1 MQKASPP
8 CQLAAEQCWL
18 RGEMPRSLLARRYNP
33 SPQQI
38 DAAKQTEK
46 VLARRE
52 LASVLRMLEQHN
64 RQRVL
69 ERHKTPFLLAPY
81 LFQIIISVEQRRSV
95 RKQYPLLAQS
105 PRKVHAHFRKVAAQA
120 RVLARLIRKGPQPPV
135 AARLDRLLAKAA
147 AAYDSLAE
155 KTPPQRR
162 QKLPHKSE
170 LRHRAITVLDGA
182 FRNEWK
188 QPYYEYVA
196 DIVTALTGTPTD
208 ADYVKKVVKRSK
220 TR

>member
-1 MQKASPP
+1 MQS
-8 CQLAAEQCWL
+8 QLAAEQVWL
-18 RGEMPRSLLARRYNP
+18 RGETPRSFLAPRYNP

-38 DAAKQTEK
+38 DAAKQVEK

-52 LASVLRMLEQHN
+52 LASVLRLLEQHN

-69 ERHKTPFLLAPY
+69 ERHKTPFLLGPY
-81 LFQIIISVEQRRSV
+81 LFQIIISLEQRRSV
-95 RKQYPLLAQS
+95 HKQYPLLAHS
-105 PRKVHAHFRKVAAQA
+105 PRKVRAHFREVAAHA
-120 RVLARLIRKGPQPPV
+120 RALARALREGPQPSV
-135 AARLDRLLAKAA
+135 AAPLDWLLGEAA
-147 AAYDSLAE
+147 AAYDLLAE
-155 KTPPQRR
+155 KTPLHRR

-170 LRHRAITVLDGA
+170 LRHRAIIVLDGA